1 MGAVGQRIKELRK
14 ASNLTQQE
22 LAEGVVT
29 RSYISQIEKGLIQPS
44 YDTLEKLS
52 KKLACTVEDFF
63 KEPENKALQV
73 SEWKKFIR
81 FSEQHVESGHFEQ
94 AKKTLDNAN
103 IDAPEELN
111 EYDHGLLA
119 WVNGR
124 LAEHRG
130 ETLEAAELY
139 EKSIS
144 HFENNNY
151 VRERIRSMDSLA
163 YIQLLQN
170 HNDAALKTLNDAY
183 QTLIHHQI
191 GGLTKVSL
199 LINFAMAHGKLGES
213 HSAIRFWQEANDL
226 NQSMR
231 AFYRQGNI
239 VMGLGNC
246 YFQIGELQEAERYY
260 HRALAI
266 HEATEHLNNKAG
278 VYTNLGKLYTAMRD
292 YPKAIES
299 LLTALHLYESLNME
313 SKLVNAKSEIAQA
326 FYAHEEYDQASKYCY
341 QILSAKNE
349 YKHKG
354 TAYKILGAVEVARK
368 NYDKALEHYR
378 ESLELFTQHNFPA
391 LANDVLRLTA
401 DVYFETGDFKQAA
414 EFYRQVKM
422 DDKPKAL

>member
-52 KKLACTVEDFF
+52 KKLDCMVEDFF
-63 KEPENKALQV
+63 KEPENKALLV

-81 FSEQHVESGHFEQ
+81 FAEQHVESGQYDQ
-94 AKKTLDNAN
+94 AQKTLDNAN
-103 IDAPEELN
+103 IDSPEELN

-124 LAEHRG
+124 LAEQRG
-130 ETLEAAELY
+130 ENEVAAELF
-139 EKSIS
+139 EKSIG

-163 YIQLLQN
+163 YIYLLI
-170 HNDAALKTLNDAY
+170 DRDDKALQTLNEAY

-199 LINFAMAHGKLGES
+199 LINFAMAHGKLKEN

-226 NQSMR
+226 NHSMR
-231 AFYRQGNI
+231 AFYRQGHI

-246 YFQIGELQEAERYY
+246 YFQIGDYAEADRYF

-266 HEATEHLNNKAG
+266 HEATEHISNKAG
-278 VYTNLGKLYTAMRD
+278 VYTNLGILYVAMKD
-292 YPKAIES
+292 YPKAIEA
-299 LLTALHLYESLNME
+299 LLTSINLYEGLNKE
-313 SKLVNAKSEIAQA
+313 SRLVNAKAEIAGA
-326 FYAHEEYDQASKYCY
+326 FFAHEDYDQASKHCY
-341 QILSAKNE
+341 QILSAKHE

-354 TAYKILGAVEVARK
+354 TAYKILGAIEVTRG
-368 NYDKALEHYR
+368 NYAKALEHYN
-378 ESLELFTQHNFPA
+378 ESLELFKKLGLQEQ
-391 LANDVLRLTA
+391 ANEILHHVA
-401 DVYFETGDFKQAA
+401 NVYYEMGDFRQAA
-414 EFYRQVKM
+414 EYYRQAQHQ
-422 DDKPKAL
+422 DAEKAL

>member
-52 KKLACTVEDFF
+52 KKLECTVEDFF

-81 FSEQHVESGHFEQ
+81 FAEQHVESGNYEQ

-124 LAEHRG
+124 LAEQRR
-130 ETLEAAELY
+130 EYTEAAELFA
-139 EKSIS
+139 KSIA

-151 VRERIRSMDSLA
+151 VRERIRSMDSHA
-163 YIQLLQN
+163 YIYLQLNQN
-170 HNDAALKTLNDAY
+170 DEALKTLNVAY

-199 LINFAMAHGKLGES
+199 LINFAMAHGKLGEN
-213 HSAIRFWQEANDL
+213 HSAIRFWQEANEL
-226 NQSMR
+226 NHSMR
-231 AFYRQGNI
+231 AFFRQGHI

-246 YFQIGELQEAERYY
+246 YFQIGDLHEAERYY

-266 HEATEHLNNKAG
+266 HEATENHNNKAG
-278 VYTNLGKLYTAMRD
+278 VYTNLGKLYFTLKD
-292 YPKAIES
+292 YPKAIEA
-299 LLTALHLYESLNME
+299 LLTSIHLYEGLNME
-313 SKLVNAKSEIAQA
+313 TRLVNAKSEIAQA
-326 FYAHEEYDQASKYCY
+326 FFAHEDYDQASKYCY
-341 QILSAKNE
+341 QILSAKHE

-354 TAYKILGAVEVARK
+354 TAYKILGQIEAGRR
-368 NYDKALEHYR
+368 NFDKALENYR
-378 ESLELFTQHNFPA
+378 ESLDLFTKHDFPM

-401 DVYFETGDFKQAA
+401 DVYFETGDFQKAA
-414 EFYRQVKM
+414 EYYRQVKF